1 MSLYVDN
8 LTTQPS
14 VIGFNNKDVKSVY
27 FNDSF
32 VWGEEEPWDYTDLLD
47 TIQKKKDGIIT
58 KWPSKYSVGEKFV
71 VPLTSAS
78 DFWGSSVVMT
88 ISKQNQNSLICRV
101 DGASCKWFD
110 NTDIYNYKGWINSIP
125 RGHCQELATIL
136 PFGDN
141 LVEKVDYYSPAF
153 NKVSS
158 LNSVNNTLT
167 GSTYKATV
175 RDKVFVASFE
185 TAPEYGLWDK
195 SEKAYSSGMYLFDP
209 DFYKW
214 VQASSLNDVIYFSA
228 AYYSSNGNYG
238 KDIVFSNNKAIYYP
252 QLPFT
257 AYFEIG

>member
-14 VIGFNNKDVKSVY
+14 VVGFNNKDVKSVY
-27 FNDSF
+27 FNDNF

-58 KWPSKYSVGEKFV
+58 KWPTKYNVGEKFV

-88 ISKQNQNSLICRV
+88 ISKQNENSLICRV
-101 DGASCKWFD
+101 DGASCQWFD
-110 NTDIYNYKGWINSIP
+110 SSDILNYKGWINSIP

-141 LVEKVDYYSPAF
+141 LVEQVDYYSPAISV
-153 NKVSS
+153 KS
-158 LNSVNNTLT
+158 LGANNTLY
-167 GSTYKATV
+167 GSEYRTTA
-175 RDKVFVASFE
+175 RDKVFVASYE
-185 TAPEYGLWDK
+185 SAREYGIWDK
-195 SEKAYSSGMYLFDP
+195 STKLNPSFRYEFDP

-214 VQASSLNDVIYFSA
+214 VQASSMNDVIYFSC
-228 AYYSSNGNYG
+228 AYHSSSGSYG
-238 KDIVFSNNKAIYYP
+238 KDILFSNNQAIYYP
-252 QLPFT
+252 KLPFT